1 MEHTHHPESFFLS
14 GVNNLIQTLEKGVK
28 YVQSQQKTR
37 MSLMIFIRLFSYV
50 HTFLYPYL

>member
-28 YVQSQQKTR
+28 YAQSQQKPECR
-37 MSLMIFIRLFSYV
+37 
-50 HTFLYPYL
+50 